1 MSNVNIKKKT
11 NSNKIKVNS
20 RLLNAIKEVEEIE
33 VGKIKS
39 KKYKSFDEAL
49 KDIK

>member
-1 MSNVNIKKKT
+1 MSNINNKKKT

-20 RLLNAIKEVEEIE
+20 ILLNAIKEVEEIE
-33 VGKIKS
+33 AGKTKP
-39 KKYKSFDEAL
+39 KKYKTIDEAL